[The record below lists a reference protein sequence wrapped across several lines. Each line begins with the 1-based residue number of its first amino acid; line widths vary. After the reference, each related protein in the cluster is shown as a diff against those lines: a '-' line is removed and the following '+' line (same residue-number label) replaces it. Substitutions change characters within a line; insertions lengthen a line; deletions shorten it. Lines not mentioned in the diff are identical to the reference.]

1 MATIKTLSELI
12 STQSRYELTKIS
24 YLTKTDDGDI
34 IIPDTNVF
42 TIYMRFIQDYITI
55 YKVNDK
61 QRRKY
66 RCKPGLLSM
75 ELYGT
80 PDLAWLI
87 LKLNDQ
93 ESPSKFRLKSYIKL
107 ISITDLQTIYSNIV
121 TNASDKLASNWSEN
135 LLE

>member
-12 STQSRYELTKIS
+12 STQSRYDLTKIT

-34 IIPDTNVF
+34 VIPDTNVF

-55 YKVNDK
+55 YKVNDT

-93 ESPSKFRLKSYIKL
+93 ESPSKFRLKSNIKL
-107 ISITDLQTIYSNIV
+107 ISITDLNAIYTNIV
-121 TNASDKLASNWSEN
+121 SNASDKLSRNWAEN

>member
-12 STQSRYELTKIS
+12 STQSRYDLTKIT

-34 IIPDTNVF
+34 VIPDTNVF

-55 YKVNDK
+55 YKVNDV

-93 ESPSKFRLKSYIKL
+93 ESPSKFRLKSNIKL
-107 ISITDLQTIYSNIV
+107 ISITDLNAIYTNIIS
-121 TNASDKLASNWSEN
+121 NASDKLSRNWAEN

>member
-12 STQSRYELTKIS
+12 SSQSRYELTKIT
-24 YLTKTDDGDI
+24 YLTKTKDGDI

-55 YKVNDK
+55 YKVSDV

-93 ESPSKFRLKSYIKL
+93 ESPSKFRLKSNIKL
-107 ISITDLQTIYSNIV
+107 ISITDLNAIYTNIV
-121 TNASDKLASNWSEN
+121 SNASDKLSRNWAEN

>member
-1 MATIKTLSELI
+1 MANIKTLSELI
-12 STQSRYELTKIS
+12 SSQSRYELTKIT
-24 YLTKTDDGDI
+24 YLTKTKDGDI

-55 YKVNDK
+55 YKVNDV

-93 ESPSKFRLKSYIKL
+93 ESPSKFRLKSNIKL
-107 ISITDLQTIYSNIV
+107 ISITDLNAIYTNIIS
-121 TNASDKLASNWSEN
+121 NASDKLSRNWAEN